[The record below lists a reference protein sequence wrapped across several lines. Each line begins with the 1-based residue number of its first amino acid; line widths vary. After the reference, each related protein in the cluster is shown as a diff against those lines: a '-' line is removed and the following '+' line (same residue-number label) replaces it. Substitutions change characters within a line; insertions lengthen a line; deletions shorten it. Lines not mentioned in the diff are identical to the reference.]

1 MSRHDD
7 VVERLARERGRA
19 LVGYAYLLTWDSS
32 AAEDLVQE
40 ALVRTF
46 ARSRSLDDLWGAE
59 AYVRRTILNLFLDTR
74 RRSTRWGGVRHL
86 VATGDV
92 ADDVVTTPEQL
103 DVRRALTELPRR
115 ERACVV
121 LRFYDDL
128 TVRQIAERLGISEG
142 AVKRYLS
149 TGVKRLGH
157 LVPDGGTRADGA
169 QRVDPE
175 ETEVQIVNRRG
186 LS

>member
-1 MSRHDD
+1 MSRHDE
-7 VVERLARERGRA
+7 VVARLARERGRA
-19 LVGYAYLLTWDSS
+19 LVGYAYLLTWDFS

-46 ARSRSLDDLWGAE
+46 ARSRSIDDLWGAE

-103 DVRRALTELPRR
+103 DVRRALTDLPRR

-121 LRFYDDL
+121 LRYYDDL

-157 LVPDGGTRADGA
+157 LVAAADGGARD
-169 QRVDPE
+169 E
-175 ETEVQIVNRRG
+175 EESDITIVNRRG

>member
-1 MSRHDD
+1 MSKHDD

-19 LVGYAYLLTWDSS
+19 LVGYAYLLTWDQS

-59 AYVRRTILNLFLDTR
+59 AYVRRTMLNLFLDTR
-74 RRSTRWGGVRHL
+74 RRATRWGGVRHL

-92 ADDVVTTPEQL
+92 ADDGVTTPEQL
-103 DVRRALTELPRR
+103 DVRRALVDLPRR

-121 LRFYDDL
+121 LRYYDDL
-128 TVRQIAERLGISEG
+128 TVRQIAERLGVSEG

-157 LVPDGGTRADGA
+157 LVSSADDGGS
-169 QRVDPE
+169 
-175 ETEVQIVNRRG
+175 ETEEANVQIVNRRG

>member
-1 MSRHDD
+1 MSKHDE

-19 LVGYAYLLTWDSS
+19 LVGYAYLLTWDQA

-59 AYVRRTILNLFLDTR
+59 AYVRRTMLNLFLDTR
-74 RRSTRWGGVRHL
+74 RRSSRWSGVKHL
-86 VATGDV
+86 IARGDV
-92 ADDVVTTPEQL
+92 ADDETTTPEQL
-103 DVRRALTELPRR
+103 EVRRALTELPRR

-121 LRFYDDL
+121 LRYYDDL
-128 TVRQIAERLGISEG
+128 TVRQIAERIGVSEG

-149 TGVKRLGH
+149 TGVQRLGH
-157 LVPDGGTRADGA
+157 LVRSADDAAGL
-169 QRVDPE
+169 RE
-175 ETEVQIVNRRG
+175 EADVQIVNRRG
-186 LS
+186 QS

>member
-1 MSRHDD
+1 MSQHDA
-7 VVERLARERGRA
+7 VVDRLARERGRA
-19 LVGYAYLLTWDSS
+19 LVGYAYLLTWDSA

-40 ALVRTF
+40 ALVRTY
-46 ARSRSLDDLWGAE
+46 ARSRRLEDLWAAE
-59 AYVRRTILNLFLDTR
+59 AYVRRTMLNLFLDTR
-74 RRSTRWGGVRHL
+74 RRGTRWSEVRHL
-86 VATGDV
+86 VARGDV
-92 ADDVVTTPEQL
+92 ADDAVTSPEQM
-103 DVRRALTELPRR
+103 DVRRALAELPRR

-128 TVRQIAERLGISEG
+128 TVRQIAERLGVSEG

-157 LVPDGGTRADGA
+157 LVHPADDAPGA
-169 QRVDPE
+169 E
-175 ETEVQIVNRRG
+175 ETDVRIVHRKG